1 MTALFTKRTTC
12 RLCGSTHV
20 EVVVPLLP
28 IPLATP
34 NVGQSKALEDAKSR
48 GQTVPMDLY
57 LCHGCGHLQI
67 LDVIDPEV
75 QYTNFR
81 YTTSISLGLPEHF
94 VTMADEV
101 IAEVGLAAGDL
112 VVEIG
117 SNDGTLLRAFKQRD
131 LRVLGIDPAR
141 QTAERA
147 TSQGIPTLAT
157 FFTGALGGEI
167 RAQHGGARA
176 VISNNTFA
184 NLDDLGDIIAGIK
197 AVMADDG
204 VFVFETS
211 YGADVVRNTLLDT
224 VYHEHLS
231 YFMVRPLQSFFARNG
246 MELVDIKHIWTKGG
260 SIRGTVQ
267 LAGGNRKPTPA
278 IAAMIAAE
286 LKDGLDKVQPY
297 ARFSDAITNIRATLA
312 EIVATERAAGR
323 TVAGYGASVGTVTL
337 LHQFG
342 LAEVLS
348 CIADDNPLGDAIEGP
363 GYRIPIV
370 SPQSLTEEMPG
381 VTVILA
387 WRYAGPI
394 LGKNADYVAK
404 GGRFVVPLPEVSWP

>member
-12 RLCGSTHV
+12 RLCGSAHV
-20 EVVVPLLP
+20 EVVVPLQP

-34 NVGQSKALEDAKSR
+34 NVGQSEELEEAKRS
-48 GQTVPMDLY
+48 GQLVPMDLY
-57 LCHGCGHLQI
+57 LCRDCGHFQI
-67 LDVIDPEV
+67 LDVINPEV

-101 IAEVGLAAGDL
+101 IADAGLTAGEL

-117 SNDGTLLRAFKQRD
+117 SNDGTLLRAFKQRG
-131 LRVLGIDPAR
+131 LTVLGVDPAR

-147 TSQGIPTLAT
+147 TAQGIPTLAT
-157 FFTGALGGEI
+157 FFTGALGRDI
-167 RAQHGGARA
+167 RAQHGPAKA

-184 NLDDLGDIIAGIK
+184 NLDDLGDILAGIK
-197 AVMADDG
+197 EVMAEDG

-246 MELVDIKHIWTKGG
+246 MEMVDVRHIWTKGG

-267 LAGGNRKPTPA
+267 LASGKRQAGPNV
-278 IAAMIAAE
+278 AAMIAAE
-286 LKDGLDKVQPY
+286 LKDGLDGPAPY
-297 ARFSDAITNIRATLA
+297 ARFARAVADIRTKLA
-312 EIVATERAAGR
+312 EIAAAERAAGR
-323 TVAGYGASVGTVTL
+323 SVAGYGASVGTVTL

-342 LAEVLS
+342 LDQALS
-348 CIADDNPLGDAIEGP
+348 FIADDNPLGEAIEGP

-370 SPQSLTEEMPG
+370 SSQRLAEDRPG
-381 VTVILA
+381 VTIILA
-387 WRYAGPI
+387 WRYAEPI
-394 LGKNADYVAK
+394 VAKNAAYVAG
-404 GGRFVVPLPEVSWP
+404 GGRFVVPLPEVAWR